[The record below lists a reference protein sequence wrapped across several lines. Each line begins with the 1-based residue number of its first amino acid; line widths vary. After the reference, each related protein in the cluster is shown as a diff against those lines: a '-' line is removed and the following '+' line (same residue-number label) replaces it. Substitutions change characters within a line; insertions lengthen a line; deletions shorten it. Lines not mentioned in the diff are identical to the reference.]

1 MFLQDIVS
9 AVDERI
15 QRLQAVEPYL
25 LSQAQVMPPVRPLA
39 SALAPHGD
47 GLRIIAECKHRSPSK
62 GWLTDA
68 YDPVRQALAY
78 EDGGAAAIS
87 VLTEPRFFAGDRW
100 HLMAVKAAVEVPVL
114 RKDFIRDPVQLYES
128 RAMGAD
134 AVLLIVRIIDD
145 RIKLKDLWQVAT
157 GLGLEVL
164 VEVHAPAEVEA
175 ALEIGADI
183 IGVNNRDLDSFETRL
198 SLSQEVAERLPTSVV
213 KVAESGIRSI
223 RDAINLRAF
232 GYEAL
237 LIGETLMRGGL
248 SLKELTH
255 ASRG

>member
-9 AVDERI
+9 TVDQRV
-15 QRLQAVEPYL
+15 QRLHAVRPYL
-25 LSQAQVMPPVRPLA
+25 VNRAQNMPAVRSLE
-39 SALAPHGD
+39 SALAPTGA
-47 GLRIIAECKHRSPSK
+47 GLRVIAECKHRSPSK

-68 YDPVRQALAY
+68 YDPVRQALSY
-78 EDGGAAAIS
+78 EEGGAAAIS
-87 VLTEPRFFAGDRW
+87 VLTEPHFFAGDRW
-100 HLMAVKAAVEVPVL
+100 HLLAVTGAVEVPVL

-128 RAMGAD
+128 RALGAD

-157 GLGLEVL
+157 GIGLEVL
-164 VEVHAPAEVEA
+164 VEVHARAEVEA
-175 ALEIGADI
+175 ALEIGAHI

-198 SLSQEVAERLPTSVV
+198 GLSQEVAEMLPSSVI
-213 KVAESGIRSI
+213 KVAESGIQSMA
-223 RDAINLRAF
+223 DAINLRGF

-237 LIGETLMRGGL
+237 LIGETLMRGGF

-255 ASRG
+255 VPRG